1 VSQRILVVEDNE
13 ANQLLIGA
21 LLRREG
27 FEVVLAENVDAALA
41 HIAEA
46 HFDLVLTDIRLPGRD
61 GLSMAE
67 ELRSKPTTSR
77 LPIVALT
84 AHAMQGDEARAL
96 AAGCTGYIA
105 KPIDTRRLVGQ
116 LREFMAD

>member
-1 VSQRILVVEDNE
+1 MSQRILVVEDNE
-13 ANQLLIGA
+13 ANQLLVSS

-46 HFDLVLTDIRLPGRD
+46 DFDLVLTDIRLPGRD
-61 GLSMAE
+61 GLSMAA
-67 ELRSKPTTSR
+67 ELRSKPATAR

-116 LREFMAD
+116 IRAFMAG